1 MTSRRLSS
9 MATTSNREGRPPRA
23 VVPKP
28 VPSPPRATSE
38 PFSSVICTA
47 PDRTTNTSSL
57 PLPTLIRCVPRRA

>member
-1 MTSRRLSS
+1 
-9 MATTSNREGRPPRA
+9 MATTSKREGRPPSA

-57 PLPTLIRCVPRRA
+57 PTDAHQVRAGGRSAP